1 MTALANTIVENIRQL
16 KTQDEVNTVIEAI
29 KLQMNHLSRKNIRQ
43 FVSGDKVKFTARNGT
58 VVVGTVKKVNQ
69 KTVLVSQPNLGM
81 FGTTTYKVPAS
92 MLVAA

>member
-58 VVVGTVKKVNQ
+58 VVGTVKKVNQ
-69 KTVLVSQPNLGM
+69 KTVLVSQPNPGM